1 MSNLAY
7 QLEIQ
12 VQLEYLAEQSSLID
26 DRYVFAYKIRI
37 TNQSNSSVQL
47 LGRHWIIQDANQ
59 RVQDVR
65 GQGVIGQQ
73 PLINPNES
81 FEYSSGVTI
90 ATPVG
95 TMHGSYQMVSADGQ
109 RFEVPIPQFKLVMPR
124 VLH

>member
-47 LGRHWIIQDANQ
+47 LGRHWVIQDANQ

-95 TMHGSYQMVSADGQ
+95 TMEGSYQMVSADGH

>member
-95 TMHGSYQMVSADGQ
+95 TMHGSYQMVSADGH

>member
-7 QLEIQ
+7 QLEIK